1 MTEPQ
6 TTRCRVVKLIAK
18 RLGLDAA
25 LITDNQTLYILGVDD
40 LTKIELGLDIEDLFD
55 GEAPDE
61 MHEACKSVGDFVKLA
76 ESLVAEPV
84 S

>member
-18 RLGLDAA
+18 RLGMDPAQLHDH
-25 LITDNQTLYILGVDD
+25 TTLLFLGVDD
-40 LTKIELGLDIEDLFD
+40 LTKIELGMDIEELFD

-61 MHEACKSVGDFVKLA
+61 MHEACKCVGDLVRLA
-76 ESLVAEPV
+76 ETLVAEPV

>member
-6 TTRCRVVKLIAK
+6 TIRCRVVKIIAK
-18 RLGLDAA
+18 RLGLDPTQ
-25 LITDNQTLYILGVDD
+25 ITENQTLYTLGVDD
-40 LTKIELGLDIEDLFD
+40 LTKIEIGLDLEDHFD

-61 MHEACKSVGDFVKLA
+61 MHEACKCVGDFVRLA
-76 ESLVAEPV
+76 ETLVAEPV